1 MKRREFLKYASVAG
15 GMATFPQILSA
26 DDSPSFND
34 FKAIVLIDMQGGND
48 ALNTFIPTGND
59 SKTGYDNYKKQRG
72 VGVAIPNND
81 LMGDLRN
88 LISGGAL
95 QIGLE
100 SSNPYYVKRGQEENY
115 MKGFYL
121 LDKQNFNSKIAIN
134 AMMPELAFWL
144 DQGRGA
150 VIQNVGNIGGPY
162 SKSELL
168 NDKTKQPPS
177 LFAHNIQN
185 LLAHLGVSYS
195 MTVPTGWLGKLA
207 DTWGDINGDPIYKM
221 NINLSGYGVEHAMF
235 GISTSPMNYSYLGP
249 QNLDGSFKDPFE
261 KWVNETRTAGNQDI
275 FRNLA
280 RSLRK
285 ESYAETLQTVRD
297 WNDINSD
304 APFNTITDVYGNTIY
319 DPTSQHHEV
328 SKAQMAMDIP
338 INNRVVESFKTAAK
352 LIAIAKKKGFKRIVL
367 SITVPGFDQHSN
379 LKRDHAV
386 RLRGLSY
393 GIDAFMRAMQTK
405 GWLDEVAVVS
415 LSDFSRSTACNGDG
429 SDHAW
434 GGAQFVLGAV
444 NPGNYG
450 QFPDLTVASD
460 QDISHRGRLIPTT
473 SYSEYYGKILE
484 WFGAS
489 DTEIKKALPEWEN
502 FDATRTDLSFLKT
515 V

>member
-1 MKRREFLKYASVAG
+1 MKRREFLKYAGLAG
-15 GMATFPQILSA
+15 GMAAFPQILSA
-26 DDSPSFND
+26 DNSTSFND
-34 FKAIVLIDMQGGND
+34 FKAIVLVDLQGGND

-59 SKTGYDNYKKQRG
+59 TKTGYDNYKKQRG
-72 VGVAIPNND
+72 AGVAIPNHD

-88 LISGGAL
+88 LVSGGEL
-95 QIGLE
+95 QI
-100 SSNPYYVKRGQEENY
+100 SSASDNPYYAGGSNGAKHY

-162 SKSELL
+162 SKSDLQ
-168 NDKTKQPPS
+168 DKTKQPPS

-195 MTVPTGWLGKLA
+195 MTVPTGWLGRLA
-207 DTWGDINGDPIYKM
+207 DEWGNVNADSIYKM

-235 GISTSPMNYSYLGP
+235 GANTSPMNYSYLGP
-249 QNLDGSFKDPFE
+249 QNFDGSLKDPFE
-261 KWVNETRTAGNQDI
+261 KWVNETRPAGNQDI

-297 WNDINSD
+297 WNGINSD
-304 APFNTITDVYGNTIY
+304 APFAAITDAYGNQIY
-319 DPTSQHHEV
+319 SDSQHKV
-328 SKAQMAMDIP
+328 ANKGQMAMGLP
-338 INNRVVESFKTAAK
+338 INSRVVESFKTAAK
-352 LIAIAKKKGFKRIVL
+352 LIAIAKKKNFKRIVL

-386 RLRGLSY
+386 RLRGLSL
-393 GIDAFMRAMQTK
+393 GIDAFMRAMETK
-405 GWLDEVAVVS
+405 SWLDEVAVVS
-415 LSDFSRSTACNGDG
+415 LSDFSRSTASNGDG

-444 NPGNYG
+444 NAGNYG

-484 WFGAS
+484 WFDATS
-489 DTEIKKALPEWEN
+489 DEIKKALPERQN
-502 FDATRTDLSFLKT
+502 FDLRRTDLNFMA
-515 V
+515 